1 MKRMIGM
8 IAMFGLLGVVGN
20 PLVGQDDPQPT
31 LCVGDFQSEEE
42 ARQQIRRLSETWKGD
57 PKLWRDRAAAIRKQ
71 ILHGSGL
78 DPLPAKSALN
88 PIIRKRR
95 NYDGYSAESVAFEAL
110 PGFYVYGSLYRP
122 QGSSGRTAA
131 VLCPHGHYVGPEG
144 GRFRPD
150 HQHRCATLARMG
162 AVVLSW
168 DMIGFGESESIG
180 WRHTHSQAMT
190 LQIWSSIRAID
201 FLLELPEVDPRRI
214 AITGSSGGGT
224 QSFLLA
230 AVDDRIAVSVP
241 VVMVS
246 AHFFGGCHCESGM
259 PIHKTESLETNN
271 AEIAA
276 LVAPRPMLLVSVGK
290 DWTKNTPQVEFP
302 YIQSVYRA
310 LGAVERVENKHLP
323 DEDHG
328 YQFAK
333 RQAVYPFLARHLK
346 LDPRGVLDEQTGLFD
361 ETGNTIESV
370 EIMRVFDAA
379 LPPPPTMLLPG
390 TNVPLSPGK
399 GLTTGVR

>member
-1 MKRMIGM
+1 
-8 IAMFGLLGVVGN
+8 
-20 PLVGQDDPQPT
+20 
-31 LCVGDFQSEEE
+31 
-42 ARQQIRRLSETWKGD
+42 
-57 PKLWRDRAAAIRKQ
+57 
-71 ILHGSGL
+71 
-78 DPLPAKSALN
+78 
-88 PIIRKRR
+88 
-95 NYDGYSAESVAFEAL
+95 
-110 PGFYVYGSLYRP
+110 
-122 QGSSGRTAA
+122 
-131 VLCPHGHYVGPEG
+131 
-144 GRFRPD
+144 
-150 HQHRCATLARMG
+150 MG

-201 FLLELPEVDPRRI
+201 FLLELPEVDPQRI

-290 DWTKNTPQVEFP
+290 DWTKNTPEVEFP

-399 GLTTGVR
+399 GITTGVR